1 MNEADE
7 CLYSVIVESSIS
19 LKFYAGPFFFIFEL
33 RIIDLGLIQSDDDN
47 TTPLDYIRLKI
58 YARGT

>member
-1 MNEADE
+1 MNKADE
-7 CLYSVIVESSIS
+7 YLYSVIVESSIS

-33 RIIDLGLIQSDDDN
+33 RIIDLGLIQSDDN